1 VSPALRRVTYG
12 ALGGLWL
19 SGALWWG
26 LERFG
31 ARPGPFGEEPH
42 PWLPALLEGHGGLA
56 MAGLLV
62 LGAVWVLH
70 VRRGWRA
77 RRNRRSGGALVAFLG
92 ILILTGWALYYVA
105 DERAPRR
112 RSCTSTAASGCP
124 RPWHSMSSADVGSL
138 AEEEEHRA
146 YPRSGAGN
154 ALQPALLPSKPC
166 RFDTVARPPAWTRR
180 TAAASSAAGPSFRR

>member
-1 VSPALRRVTYG
+1 MSPALRRVTYG

-77 RRNRRSGGALVAFLG
+77 RRHQRSGGALVAFLG
-92 ILILTGWALYYVA
+92 ILILTVWALYYVA
-105 DERAPRR
+105 DERAR
-112 RSCTSTAASGCP
+112 
-124 RPWHSMSSADVGSL
+124 
-138 AEEEEHRA
+138 
-146 YPRSGAGN
+146 
-154 ALQPALLPSKPC
+154 
-166 RFDTVARPPAWTRR
+166 
-180 TAAASSAAGPSFRR
+180 AAATLVHVYGGLGLPAAVAFHVVRGRRQSR